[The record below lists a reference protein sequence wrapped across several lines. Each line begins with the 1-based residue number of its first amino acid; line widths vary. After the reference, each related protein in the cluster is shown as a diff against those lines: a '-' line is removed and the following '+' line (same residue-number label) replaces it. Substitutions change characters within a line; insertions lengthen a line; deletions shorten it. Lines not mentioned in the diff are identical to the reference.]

1 MNGTQ
6 YYTIFDLPI
15 DVINSIPIN
24 TQYSSSKARP
34 LCALR
39 NNPLLSPS
47 QTNSS
52 VTPLP
57 YQPFLGGNSS
67 ISGSNSASS
76 SSASTAQSPSSTA
89 NAGDGSSSG
98 TNSGACNLPRVW
110 CERAIWKP
118 PRAAL
123 RAPGTLLSTMTLDLQ
138 VLVIYLLICPTHR
151 LLRFR
156 HRR

>member
-1 MNGTQ
+1 MTGTQ

-15 DVINSIPIN
+15 DVTNSIPIN

-67 ISGSNSASS
+67 ISGSKSGSS
-76 SSASTAQSPSSTA
+76 SSASPAQSPSSTA

-98 TNSGACNLPRVW
+98 TNSGACNSTLVWPESCVKATRKHLRVAV
-110 CERAIWKP
+110 RV
-118 PRAAL
+118 
-123 RAPGTLLSTMTLDLQ
+123 PGILLSTVMPCPE
-138 VLVIYLLICPTHR
+138 YLCLPY
-151 LLRFR
+151 
-156 HRR
+156 